1 MDDQSKITEF
11 KHLDYKLDTSVKWCA
26 GCGAHA
32 VLSAVQKALPVTRI
46 KKENV
51 VFVSGIG
58 CSSRFPYYINT
69 YGFHGLHGR
78 AFAIAS
84 GIKVSNPNLS
94 VWVVTG
100 DGDSMAI
107 GGNHFIHILRRNIN
121 VNILLFNNKIYG
133 LTKGQYSPTTPKG
146 SVTRSSPDGTIENP
160 FLPGELAMGAN
171 GTFYARVVDNNPAM
185 MKEVITQAAGHKGTS
200 LVEILQ
206 NCIIFNNQVHSEIT
220 GRDVREDNQIYLEH
234 GKPMIFGKNRDKGLI
249 QSGTKFKVVKIGENG
264 ITEKDILVHD
274 AHNPDDTR
282 AYMLS
287 RMTLPEYPVAMGIL
301 RAWQSTVYEDILY
314 KQIQEFK
321 EKREVKCVDDLLTS
335 GNVFKIG

>member
-1 MDDQSKITEF
+1 MRDNLHGELTTSQDF
-11 KHLDYKLDTSVKWCA
+11 KLDGPVKWCA

-32 VLSAVQKALPVTRI
+32 VLSAVQKALPETNV

-84 GIKVSNPNLS
+84 GIKVSNSNLS

-121 VNILLFNNKIYG
+121 INILLFNNKIYG

-146 SVTRSSPDGTIENP
+146 SITKSSPDGTIENP

-171 GTFYARVVDNNPAM
+171 GTFYARVVDSNPKM
-185 MKEVITQAAGHKGTS
+185 MKDMIIAAARHKGTS
-200 LVEILQ
+200 LIEILQ
-206 NCIIFNNQVHSEIT
+206 NCVIFNNKVHSEIT
-220 GRDVREDNQIYLEH
+220 GKDVKDDNQIYLEH

-249 QSGTKFKVVKIGENG
+249 QTGSRFKVVKIGENG

-287 RMTLPEYPVAMGIL
+287 RMTLPEYPVAMGII
-301 RAWQSTVYEDILY
+301 RAWQSSVYEDMLY
-314 KQIQEFK
+314 KQIQEARNK
-321 EKREVKCVDDLLTS
+321 SKIKCVDDLLTN
-335 GNVFKIG
+335 GNVFKID